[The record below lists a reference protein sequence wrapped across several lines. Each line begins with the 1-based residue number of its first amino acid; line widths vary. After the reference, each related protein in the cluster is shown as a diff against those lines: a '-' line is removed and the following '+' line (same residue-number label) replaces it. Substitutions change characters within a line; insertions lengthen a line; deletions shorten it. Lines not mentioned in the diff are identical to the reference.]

1 MHATQRNNTSDE
13 SQTVSR
19 TPLPYDTK
27 KTNNDSQKL
36 LRAVRRSMT
45 RHVEPRNLK
54 VVDALQLALNVL
66 VEISPDGPSK
76 NIDDTVDESTD
87 SSDHSF

>member
-1 MHATQRNNTSDE
+1 MQATSRNNTSNE

-19 TPLPYDTK
+19 TRLPYDAK

-36 LRAVRRSMT
+36 LRAIRRSMT
-45 RHVEPRNLK
+45 ESRNLK

-66 VEISPDGPSK
+66 NETTPDGPSK
-76 NIDDTVDESTD
+76 HIDNAVDESTD